1 MKFADYLLNEDDRSS
16 NSAAVIKDVLDKV
29 GMGLET
35 VRQTQT
41 KENTSTSIYKVD
53 GHKVEGIWVMDDGPM
68 KEEGYSLS
76 DAEGKLKSLVDTFAT
91 NQGTV
96 SNAGS
101 IKNNET
107 AVIKFEEFTINLV
120 PFTINSAV
128 DGSGS
133 DKTYLRI
140 DVK

>member
-53 GHKVEGIWVMDDGPM
+53 GHKVEAIWVMDDGPM

>member
-1 MKFADYLLNEDDRSS
+1 MNFQQFLNEETRTA

-29 GMGLET
+29 GMGVET

-41 KENTSTSIYKVD
+41 KENTSTSTYKLN
-53 GHKVEGIWVMDDGPM
+53 GHSVEAIWVMDDGPM

-76 DAEGKLKSLVDTFAT
+76 DAEGKLKSLVDAFAT

>member
-16 NSAAVIKDVLDKV
+16 NSAAVIKDGLDKV

-41 KENTSTSIYKVD
+41 KENTSTSTYKLN
-53 GHKVEGIWVMDDGPM
+53 GHSVEAIWVMDDGPM

-133 DKTYLRI
+133 GKTYLRI